1 MDKETFI
8 DRTLNRLF
16 ETFMPPGM
24 EEARVRLEERLEVPQ
39 SVERAAWNLY
49 EYSSEDRELVAHKLR
64 AAAREVVLEATK
76 GVGQVELGLVASE
89 SSDAELERTFRGSD
103 KSRALRKAIE
113 WADTEG
119 YSVEEPPEGSES
131 ASDYRI
137 DGRRLTLLRK

>member
-1 MDKETFI
+1 MDRETFI
-8 DRTLNRLF
+8 DRTLNKLF

-24 EEARVRLEERLEVPQ
+24 ETARIRLEERFDLPQ

-49 EYSSEDRELVAHKLR
+49 EYSSEDREKISHKLR

-76 GVGQVELGLVASE
+76 GVGQVELGLVASS
-89 SSDAELERTFRGSD
+89 SSDEELERTFRGSD

-119 YSVEEPPEGSES
+119 YNVEKPPAGSES

-137 DGRRLTLLRK
+137 DGRRLKILRK

>member
-8 DRTLNRLF
+8 DRTLNRMF

-24 EEARVRLEERLEVPQ
+24 EKARARLEERFEVPH

-49 EYSSEDRELVAHKLR
+49 EYSSSDRELVAHKLR

-76 GVGQVELGLVASE
+76 GVGQVELGLVAPE
-89 SSDAELERTFRGSD
+89 GSDAELERTFRGSD
-103 KSRALRKAIE
+103 KSKALRKAIE
-113 WADTEG
+113 WAESEN
-119 YSVEEPPEGSES
+119 YNVEEPPTGSES

-137 DGRRLTLLRK
+137 DGRRLTLLRR